1 MAKFV
6 NSGNSVPSSLLLWND
21 IPTQTSIE
29 DTYDLKVWPVTSMLN
44 GGPLHFNIPPQPKGL
59 LSDIHIVTK
68 LKIQHNGQDF
78 TIAKRDVSIINNLA
92 NCLWGEVSVLCAERT
107 ELCQSMK
114 NAYAYQTFFNHS
126 LNSASDRKDFLLY
139 NEAFLMDSG
148 MSKQSEE
155 NLRTFWKWDV
165 TKDPLLKIEEDDIPE
180 GSTEELE
187 KNKKMES
194 LWRRKF
200 DDPFNYQIAT
210 LQNKNLE
217 LEGEYKKI
225 DLDNRLHHPEAWI
238 PTNANPAASIRSM
251 LINKGQSLT
260 LNSKFQNPLFNTSK
274 CLPTNMKIRIS
285 LSKNRDEILL
295 LCNDDAGY
303 AIVLEDCYLNVTY
316 YRVRDE
322 ILNLMEERIANDA
335 AVYFIS
341 KPQIHVRPIVTS
353 SSRFIRMTDIFSDKI
368 PPYAFFALQRS
379 ADFEGKFSSNCFTFV
394 PFKTFQ
400 FYLNGKP
407 YFCDSLEVA
416 TIKTL
421 QSGDRTYQDYIYED
435 FGDYM
440 RQLYQTIGKDSKG
453 DCLINSTN
461 FHLNFMVGMSFGAD
475 RSNLTDRHLNLQ
487 EKASTYL
494 EIDMGIDDVSDDLI
508 LIVYALYD
516 RQIQIDANRMV
527 KIVE

>member
-6 NSGNSVPSSLLLWND
+6 NSGNSIPSSLLLWND

-29 DTYDLKVWPVTSMLN
+29 NTYDLKVWPVTSMLN

-68 LKIQHNGQDF
+68 LKLQQNGQDI
-78 TIAKRDVSIINNLA
+78 TSGKRDVSIINNLA
-92 NCLWGEVSVLCAERT
+92 NCLWGEVSVVCAERT

-114 NAYAYQTFFNHS
+114 NAYAYQTFFNHA
-126 LNSASDRKDFLLY
+126 LNSASDRKDYLLY

-148 MSKQSEE
+148 ISKHSEE
-155 NLRTFWKWDV
+155 YLRTFWKWNNETSDSLISV
-165 TKDPLLKIEEDDIPE
+165 ETGDIPE

-187 KNKKMES
+187 RDKKKES
-194 LWRRKF
+194 LWLRKCNDSLNF
-200 DDPFNYQIAT
+200 KIAS
-210 LQNKNLE
+210 LE
-217 LEGEYKKI
+217 NGSIDLEGDEKKI
-225 DLDNRLHHPEAWI
+225 DLENRMGHPKAWI
-238 PTNANPAASIRSM
+238 PTEANPAASIRSM
-251 LINKGQSLT
+251 LINKGQSLI
-260 LNSKFQNPLFNTSK
+260 LNSKFQSPLFNTSK

-285 LSKNRDEILL
+285 LTKNRDEMLL

-303 AIVLEDCYLNVTY
+303 TIVLEDCYLNVTY

-341 KPQIHVRPIVTS
+341 KPQINVRPITS
-353 SSRFIRMTDIFSDKI
+353 SSRFIRMADIFSDKI

-400 FYLNGKP
+400 FYVNGTP
-407 YFCDSLEVA
+407 YFADSLEVA
-416 TIKTL
+416 TITSL
-421 QSGDRTYQDYIYED
+421 VNRDGTYTDYIYKD
-435 FGDYM
+435 FGEYM

-453 DCLINSTN
+453 DCLIDSAN

-475 RSNLTDRHLNLQ
+475 RSSLTDRHLNLQ

-494 EIDMGIDDVSDDLI
+494 EIDMGIDDVANDLI
-508 LIVYALYD
+508 LIVYGVFD
-516 RQIQIDANRMV
+516 RQILIDGNRMV

>member
-1 MAKFV
+1 MAKFI
-6 NSGNSVPSSLLLWND
+6 NSGDSIPSSLLLWND

-29 DTYDLKVWPVTSMLN
+29 GTYDLKVWPVTSMLN

-68 LKIQHNGQDF
+68 LKIQQNGQDI
-78 TIAKRDVSIINNLA
+78 TTPKRDVSIINNLA

-114 NAYAYQTFFNHS
+114 NAYAYQTFFNHA

-148 MSKQSEE
+148 TSKQSEE

-165 TKDPLLKIEEDDIPE
+165 TKDYLVKIGEDDIPE

-194 LWRRKF
+194 LWRRKC
-200 DDPFNYQIAT
+200 DDQFNYQIAT
-210 LQNKNLE
+210 LQNKHLE
-217 LEGEYKKI
+217 LEGVNRKI
-225 DLDNRLHHPEAWI
+225 DLDNRLYHPEAWI
-238 PTNANPAASIRSM
+238 PTNANSAASTRSM

-260 LNSKFQNPLFNTSK
+260 LNSRFQHPLFNTSK

-316 YRVRDE
+316 YRVREE
-322 ILNLMEERIANDA
+322 ILNLMEQRIANDA

-341 KPQIHVRPIVTS
+341 KPQINVRPITS
-353 SSRFIRMTDIFSDKI
+353 SSRFIRMTDIFSEKI

-379 ADFEGKFSSNCFTFV
+379 TDFEGKFSSNCFTFV

-400 FYLNGKP
+400 FYLNGTP
-407 YFCDSLEVA
+407 YFSDSLEVE
-416 TIKTL
+416 TVTTL
-421 QSGDRTYQDYIYED
+421 RSGDRTYHDYIYKD
-435 FGDYM
+435 FGEYM
-440 RQLYQTIGKDSKG
+440 RQLYRTIGRDSKG
-453 DCLINSTN
+453 DCLIDSSN
-461 FHLNFMVGMSFGAD
+461 FQLNFMVGMSFGAD

-494 EIDMGIDDVSDDLI
+494 EIDMGIEDVPDDLV
-508 LIVYALYD
+508 LIVYALFD
-516 RQIQIDANRMV
+516 RQIQIDVNRML

>member
-6 NSGNSVPSSLLLWND
+6 NSGNSIPSSLLLWED

-44 GGPLHFNIPPQPKGL
+44 GGPIQFNIPPQPKGL
-59 LSDIHIVTK
+59 LCDIHIVTK
-68 LKIQHNGQDF
+68 LKIQENGQDL
-78 TIAKRDVSIINNLA
+78 ILPKRDVSIINNLA
-92 NCLWGEVSVLCAERT
+92 NCLWGEVSVVCAERT

-114 NAYAYQTFFNHS
+114 NAYAYQTFFNHA
-126 LNSASDRKDFLLY
+126 LNSASDKKDYLFY

-148 MSKQSEE
+148 MTKHSEK
-155 NLRTFWKWDV
+155 NLRTFWKWDQEANDSLISV
-165 TKDPLLKIEEDDIPE
+165 EAENIPE
-180 GSTEELE
+180 GSTEALE
-187 KNKKMES
+187 IKKKMEH
-194 LWRRKF
+194 LWSRKCN
-200 DDPFNYQIAT
+200 DAFNYQIAS
-210 LQNKNLE
+210 LQNESTNLE
-217 LEGEYKKI
+217 GDEKKI
-225 DLDNRLHHPEAWI
+225 DLENRMGHPKAWI

-251 LINKGQSLT
+251 LINSGQSLI
-260 LNSKFQNPLFNTSK
+260 LNSKFQCPLFNTSK

-303 AIVLEDCYLNVTY
+303 SIVLQDCYLNVTY
-316 YRVRDE
+316 HRVRDE
-322 ILNLMEERIANDA
+322 ILNLMEERMANDA

-341 KPQIHVRPIVTS
+341 KPQINVRPITS

-379 ADFEGKFSSNCFTFV
+379 TDFEGKFSSNCFTFV

-400 FYLNGKP
+400 FYLNGTP
-407 YFCDSLEVA
+407 YFMDSLEVA
-416 TIKTL
+416 TITSL
-421 QSGDRTYQDYIYED
+421 ENREGTYKDYIYKD
-435 FGDYM
+435 FGEYM

-453 DCLINSTN
+453 DCLIDSTN

-494 EIDMGIDDVSDDLI
+494 EIDMGIDDVPDDLI
-508 LIVYALYD
+508 LIVYSLFD
-516 RQIQIDANRMV
+516 RQILIDNNRMV
-527 KIVE
+527 RIVE